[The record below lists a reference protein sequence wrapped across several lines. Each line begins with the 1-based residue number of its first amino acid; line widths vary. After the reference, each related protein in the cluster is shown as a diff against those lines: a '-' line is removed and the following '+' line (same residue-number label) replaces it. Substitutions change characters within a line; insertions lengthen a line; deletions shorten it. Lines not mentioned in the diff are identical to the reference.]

1 MQAAPR
7 PEEID
12 PMGLMQI
19 LWAIVVGFVVGLV
32 ARAVLPGADRL
43 GFWLTAAVGVAGS
56 WIGGYLGSLI
66 SKPAE
71 GAMFHPAGFLMSVV
85 GAVVLLLV
93 VRAVR
98 GAGV

>member
-1 MQAAPR
+1 
-7 PEEID
+7 
-12 PMGLMQI
+12 MGLMQI